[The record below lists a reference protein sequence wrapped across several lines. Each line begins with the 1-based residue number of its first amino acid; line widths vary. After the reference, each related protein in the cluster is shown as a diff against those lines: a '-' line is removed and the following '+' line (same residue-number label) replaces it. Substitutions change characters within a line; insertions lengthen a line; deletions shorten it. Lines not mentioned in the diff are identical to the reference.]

1 MVQDS
6 WQAEVLV
13 DVAKLHNRT
22 NYPKLKWRN
31 GSSHWTSGRFKKRNK
46 TIVVTAGKDDKQHLP
61 VLLHELAHWLTPR
74 SRAHGRRF
82 WQVAFDLYKRYSV
95 IKTNEEFIKREFKY
109 MKMAE
114 TVFNEL
120 YS

>member
-1 MVQDS
+1 MVQPS
-6 WQAEVLV
+6 WQAEILV
-13 DVAKLHNRT
+13 EVGRLYNRKH
-22 NYPKLKWRN
+22 YPKLIWRN
-31 GSSHWTSGRFKKRNK
+31 GSRPSSSGHYYPKKKR
-46 TIVVTAGKDDKQHLP
+46 IVVTAGTSGKDHEQ

-82 WQVAFDLYKRYSV
+82 WQVLYRLLEHFKIRD
-95 IKTNEEFIKREFKY
+95 EEYVKREFRY

-114 TVFNEL
+114 TVYQEL